1 MTYEK
6 NKHENANN
14 EQKFNSDRVN
24 TPIIEY
30 FWNASPLSRNRKN
43 SLHNFLRNIKVL
55 SKLSD
60 YEIRLLSQ
68 FLHERE
74 FEPNEDIFSQGDRG
88 FGFYIIYSGA
98 VEIFLSKKRSSGEE
112 YEEHIVNLIHH
123 QYFGELA
130 LLDDGDIRNA
140 SARAKQSTTLL
151 ALFRPDLEELIERHP
166 IVAAKLLQ
174 AISLIITKR
183 LIGTASEVQILKDKI
198 RRLEEDESKK
208 EN

>member
-74 FEPNEDIFSQGDRG
+74 FESNEDIFSQGDRG

-166 IVAAKLLQ
+166 VVAAKLLQ

>member
-6 NKHENANN
+6 NMQENASND
-14 EQKFNSDRVN
+14 QKFNSDRVN

-98 VEIFLSKKRSSGEE
+98 IEIFLSKKRSSGEE

-140 SARAKQSTTLL
+140 SARSKQSTTLL

-166 IVAAKLLQ
+166 VVAAKLLQ

-183 LIGTASEVQILKDKI
+183 FIRTANEVQILKDKI
-198 RRLEEDESKK
+198 RRLEEDENKK